1 MSFLTSMAH
10 DAIRSKIR
18 IVIEIL
24 LSLLAL
30 TWLLGWLGMAS
41 DLGFQGWSP
50 GAAMRWALRGAGYSD
65 PDWLN
70 VALTWLHDPSRRSLL
85 RLVAFAAGL
94 AASGTAL
101 RVGPLRNGVGPG
113 VAWALLLAAI
123 EGLGSGHAI
132 RLAMLGFAGPV
143 ACALVAWFA
152 SRPWI
157 PGSHWRVPRRRSLGG
172 IGNALAVNL
181 IQFMM
186 LPALVP
192 MLVSWLVVAYR
203 DDGGSE
209 PSDLPMEPIPSRGP
223 NMPTTAVAEDLVS
236 KRQAAEDYR

>member
-50 GAAMRWALRGAGYSD
+50 SAAMRWALRGAGYSD

-101 RVGPLRNGVGPG
+101 RWGPLRGGVGPG

-132 RLAMLGFAGPV
+132 RLAMLGFAVPI
-143 ACALVAWFA
+143 ACALVAWLA
-152 SRPWI
+152 SWPWI
-157 PGSHWRVPRRRSLGG
+157 PDSRRSVPRQWSLGG
-172 IGNALAVNL
+172 IGNALANNL

-192 MLVSWLVVAYR
+192 MLVSWIVVAYR

-209 PSDLPMEPIPSRGP
+209 PSGPRMDATTSRGLD
-223 NMPTTAVAEDLVS
+223 MPTAADAEDRVTG
-236 KRQAAEDYR
+236 RQAAAHYR